1 MVIPY
6 LQFRSKSIVQY
17 NLQDRSGNSTSSI
30 FRTEA
35 QEKAAEKLK
44 ESKTYSGMVTNC
56 SRKRLTKAIEFM
68 ITAAPEKKILMDNGS
83 YLKFRINFI
92 TLTISCT
99 SKMVKGKEAHKQLLE
114 PFLLWLKRKHGC
126 KMYLW
131 KAELQERGQLHYHL
145 MTDCYVPWRWIRDK
159 WNALQKENGYLEDYY
174 YGYDEESGQQR
185 YSYDANSTDVHSI
198 YKEKDLVGYVK
209 KEIFKYIK
217 KIGSELGKDI
227 QNKQTIEGK
236 IWDCSLNIK
245 QARYYAT
252 EVDSMTDYRFNNAI
266 VKRATNVIRTD
277 NCFIYEFDRNP
288 AWFVLG
294 KESLKEYLKML
305 DDVRNYERKPPKP
318 KIMTGVSIKKEV
330 INFKPQLSLF
340 SLS

>member
-17 NLQDRSGNSTSSI
+17 NLQDRSHQSASSI

-35 QEKAAEKLK
+35 QKQAAEKLK
-44 ESKTYSGMVTNC
+44 EVKTYSGMVSTC
-56 SRKRLTKAIEFM
+56 SRKRLTKAIEFLL
-68 ITAAPEKKILMDNGS
+68 TAAPEKRILMDNGE

-92 TLTISCT
+92 TLTISST
-99 SKMVKGKEAHKQLLE
+99 SKMIKGKEAHKLLLE
-114 PFLLWLKRKHGC
+114 PFLLWLKRKHGL

-145 MTDCYVPWRWIRDK
+145 ITDCYVPWRWLRDK

-174 YGYDEESGQQR
+174 HGYDGESGQMR

-217 KIGSELGKDI
+217 RIGSELGKED
-227 QNKQTIEGK
+227 QNKETIGGK
-236 IWDCSLNIK
+236 VWDCSLNIK

-252 EVDSMTDYRFNNAI
+252 EVDSIVDYRLNQAI
-266 VKRATNVIRTD
+266 VKRAINVIKTD
-277 NCFIYEFDRNP
+277 NCYIYEFDRNP
-288 AWFVLG
+288 AYFVLG
-294 KESLKEYLKML
+294 KSGLREYSELL
-305 DDVRNYERKPPKP
+305 DNVRNYERKRPEKRI
-318 KIMTGVSIKKEV
+318 KQELIINKSI
-330 INFKPQLSLF
+330 INFKPQLTLF